1 MKQETIKMRAP
12 WLTALMA
19 GAMLVSCSNDMQMPS
34 GGADGSA
41 EGKVTFNISLPS
53 TEKVIYGGGTRALHD
68 EAEYNVTT
76 LDVYEYDVNTGF
88 VAKHTFSAADGSI
101 RPAGE
106 GNITGEYTVTITE
119 DLAEV
124 GSLRRFYFVA
134 NNANGV
140 TPATGTDYETGLRDE
155 AADIALSSGSG
166 SSVLCPEGGIA
177 MSGLAVNTETNGSD
191 ITIKSGAMNNVH
203 VDLTRI
209 VGRVDLYSNADN
221 LVITGARMEKA
232 AEKGYLMADHSLTST
247 DMPGE
252 IEMLDINANA
262 GVAASGEACLPAAN
276 AGYSAEISTIQQY
289 NDGNGTGVRKAFYMY
304 ERDNS
309 EGDCTQIVV
318 SYALADGT
326 TGEAVVPFTKTDET
340 TGEVSYVNIERNH
353 LYKVVLGNGEDIT
366 PGSQVEVKIIDEP
379 WNVVDLPVVVEKPEM
394 ENVVTID
401 ADAPYNTLKK
411 ALHRAFPGKVNFES
425 DGETLTAES
434 QDWLYELTE
443 LKIVTENKA
452 PMSDDDWTF
461 LRNNIQGYIVSG
473 EPLYSVD
480 KEYET
485 TLVYN
490 TKGKLTKL
498 DLSEISFL
506 DNTVTAFQF
515 LPMDL
520 VGGEDWFYSPIK
532 EIILPDNITKI
543 ESESLEFLQQLE
555 TLKLPNS
562 ITEIGDYVFF
572 GCTSLKDLGLTK
584 DRCEGLSL
592 VGEGQVYF
600 ASLFSLEVLD
610 LRYTSVNL
618 RALDSVLLDFTAFD
632 NMMYWYGVKN
642 GFTSETSS
650 EDIANAIKRDQK
662 LREVHLPATWN
673 IVNSN
678 MITGWSKL
686 ELIDLYECVN
696 LESFDFD
703 FFVQES
709 HLINESHIILPKN
722 VTDMASF
729 NNIDMKVSDNFDNS
743 LYSNDNP
750 YVLNFYMSDSLYEDL
765 MSSQGDRNGLV
776 EYARKVMFKK
786 YSDLPDEWKVYAGL

>member
-1 MKQETIKMRAP
+1 MKQETVKRRAP

-140 TPATGTDYETGLRDE
+140 TPAKGTDYETGLRDE
-155 AADIALSSGSG
+155 AADIALASGTG

-221 LVITGARMEKA
+221 LVITGARMERA
-232 AEKGYLMADHSLTST
+232 SAKGYLMAEHAPLST
-247 DMPGE
+247 LSPGE
-252 IEMLDINANA
+252 IDVLDINANA
-262 GVAASGEACLPAAN
+262 GVAASGEACLPVSN
-276 AGYSAEISTIQQY
+276 AGYSEEISAIQQY

-340 TGEVSYVNIERNH
+340 TGAVSYVNIERNH

-366 PGSQVEVKIIDEP
+366 PGSEVEVKIIDTP
-379 WNVVDLPVVVEKPEM
+379 WNVVDLPVVVEGPDSPD
-394 ENVVTID
+394 VVLPSSYDVVID
-401 ADAPYNTLKK
+401 AAHPTLASALK
-411 ALHRAFPGKVNFES
+411 AAGCPIAVDDDGKYVADEAGKAALYAIES
-425 DGETLTAES
+425 
-434 QDWLYELTE
+434 
-443 LKIVTENKA
+443 LKISKNVGG
-452 PMSDDDWTF
+452 SGILDDEDWTF
-461 LRNNIQGYIVSG
+461 FHEGVLDAIDDVCNSSLRSLDLRGISFENNEITYDNLHGPNDGLIRECPIEEVILPDDLQTIGNDAFKNMWHLRKMIIPTSVSTIG
-473 EPLYSVD
+473 DDAFYGCLELSDVGLDGQKDYSGLSSIG
-480 KEYET
+480 KMAFSYTGIET
-485 TLVYN
+485 
-490 TKGKLTKL
+490 L
-498 DLSEISFL
+498 DLSKTS
-506 DNTVTAFQF
+506 VQ
-515 LPMDL
+515 L
-520 VGGEDWFYSPIK
+520 V
-532 EIILPDNITKI
+532 
-543 ESESLEFLQQLE
+543 
-555 TLKLPNS
+555 
-562 ITEIGDYVFF
+562 
-572 GCTSLKDLGLTK
+572 
-584 DRCEGLSL
+584 SL
-592 VGEGQVYF
+592 VGSSRDLQEG
-600 ASLFSLEVLD
+600 LGD
-610 LRYTSVNL
+610 LIR
-618 RALDSVLLDFTAFD
+618 
-632 NMMYWYGVKN
+632 
-642 GFTSETSS
+642 
-650 EDIANAIKRDQK
+650 DIQLMAN
-662 LREVHLPATWN
+662 
-673 IVNSN
+673 
-678 MITGWSKL
+678 
-686 ELIDLYECVN
+686 
-696 LESFDFD
+696 
-703 FFVQES
+703 
-709 HLINESHIILPKN
+709 
-722 VTDMASF
+722 
-729 NNIDMKVSDNFDNS
+729 
-743 LYSNDNP
+743 
-750 YVLNFYMSDSLYEDL
+750 
-765 MSSQGDRNGLV
+765 
-776 EYARKVMFKK
+776 
-786 YSDLPDEWKVYAGL
+786 